1 MDLRILQIRYN
12 TPNEVFTS
20 GGPGGLPYPSSRGP
34 MNNQFSGWSYRLSP
48 RLLLRTRPRPRAE
61 AGEQIILV
69 ESGEAFPPGHPSTRL
84 CLDLLREVLGG
95 GAPAS
100 LVDVGCG
107 AGVLSLAAA
116 ALGVD
121 RVLGV
126 DLASR
131 AVRATRENARRNGLA
146 GAIRVVQGSSDC
158 LKAPFDLV
166 AANLPW
172 EVQLDQVPELHRLA
186 AAGGRLILAG
196 FRDNQESPLLER
208 YQRLGWSV
216 KQRLVKYFQHPE
228 LPPHL
233 SFNWVAWWLEE
244 GLNLNGKSINPKI

>member
-1 MDLRILQIRYN
+1 MDLRIMQIRYN
-12 TPNEVFTS
+12 TPNGVFTS
-20 GGPGGLPYPSSRGP
+20 GGHGGPPYPSSRGP
-34 MNNQFSGWSYRLSP
+34 MKNQFSGWSYRLSP

-95 GAPAS
+95 GSVAS
-100 LVDVGCG
+100 LLDVGCG

-126 DLASR
+126 DIASR

-196 FRDNQESPLLER
+196 FRDDQESPLLER

-233 SFNWVAWWLEE
+233 SFNWVAWLLDE

>member
-1 MDLRILQIRYN
+1 MKK
-12 TPNEVFTS
+12 PS
-20 GGPGGLPYPSSRGP
+20 LPPPAGEKPSPRKGASESP
-34 MNNQFSGWSYRLSP
+34 GWSYRLSP

-61 AGEQIILV
+61 VGEQIILV

-84 CLDLLREVLGG
+84 CLDLLLEVLEEGS
-95 GAPAS
+95 PAS
-100 LVDVGCG
+100 LLDVGCG

-186 AAGGRLILAG
+186 AGGRLILAG
-196 FRDNQESPLLER
+196 FRDNQEGPLLER

-216 KQRLVKYFQHPE
+216 KRRLVKYFQHPE

-233 SFNWVAWWLEE
+233 SFNWVAWLLTE
-244 GLNLNGKSINPKI
+244 GLNLNGTAINLKI

>member
-1 MDLRILQIRYN
+1 MKNR
-12 TPNEVFTS
+12 S
-20 GGPGGLPYPSSRGP
+20 
-34 MNNQFSGWSYRLSP
+34 SGWSYRLSP

-95 GAPAS
+95 GSLAS
-100 LVDVGCG
+100 RLDVGCG

-126 DLASR
+126 DIASR

-172 EVQLDQVPELHRLA
+172 EVQLDKVAKLDRLT

-196 FRDNQESPLLER
+196 FRDNQEALLLEG
-208 YQRLGWSV
+208 YHRLGWSL
-216 KQRLVKYFQHPE
+216 KQRLVKDFYHPE
-228 LPPHL
+228 LPPEI
-233 SFNWVAWWLEE
+233 SFNWVAW
-244 GLNLNGKSINPKI
+244 GLGK